1 METKQQLVEY
11 LRNNICEV
19 TFTKRD
25 GTDRFMTCT
34 LRQDKIEI
42 PLSTKEQQEVV
53 LRPNNVIRVFDL
65 ENNGWRSFDYTAVKK
80 FTIKGSN
87 Y

>member
-11 LRNNICEV
+11 LRNYICEV
-19 TFTKRD
+19 TFTKKD
-25 GTDRFMTCT
+25 GTIRLMHCT
-34 LRQDKIEI
+34 LRQDKIEV

-65 ENNGWRSFDYTAVKK
+65 ENNGWRSFDYTTVKN
-80 FTIKGSN
+80 FTIRGSN

>member
-11 LRNNICEV
+11 LRNYICEV
-19 TFTKRD
+19 TFTKKD
-25 GTDRFMTCT
+25 GTIRLMRCT
-34 LRQDKIEI
+34 LRQDKIEV

-65 ENNGWRSFDYTAVKK
+65 ENNGWRSFDYTAVKQ